1 MTAPPAPKSV
11 ASEMKDA
18 VAPYVEAFERRSA
31 DGAPG
36 DPEWLEQRRAQ
47 AIARFAEA
55 GFPTTRQESWRFTD
69 VKPIARTQFAPAQD
83 ASQLRVEPDWGRAL
97 LGGADDHR
105 LVFVNGHFSA
115 TLSSVHGLPTGVRVG
130 SLREAVITD
139 TEVIERHLAQ
149 YGAEDRNPFAALNTA
164 FLEDGAF
171 VYVPRDTKLDRPI
184 ELLFLAVPGE
194 GQPMVTHPRNLVIV
208 DRGAQASVIESY
220 AGPASG
226 SYWTNAVTEVVV
238 TENAKLEMHRVQRES
253 AGAYH
258 TAVTHSHQGRDSV
271 YSFVTFTFGA
281 QLMRH
286 DIHATLGGE
295 GADCTVDGLSMLRD
309 GQHADHHTLLEHA
322 QPNCTSWE
330 YFNGVFDNRARGVFN
345 GRIVVRPGAQKTDS
359 KQTNNSLLLSKHAR
373 ADSQPQLEIY
383 ADDVKCT
390 HGATL
395 GPVGDDQLFY
405 MQSRGLTPAQA
416 RAMLTYG
423 FGSEILRVVS
433 IEPLKTALENIVRG
447 WLG

>member
-31 DGAPG
+31 NGAAG
-36 DPEWLEQRRAQ
+36 EPEWLEQRRAQ
-47 AIARFAEA
+47 AITQFAEA
-55 GFPTTRQESWRFTD
+55 GFPTTRQENWRFTD
-69 VKPIARTQFAPAQD
+69 IKPIARTQFAPARD
-83 ASQLRVEPDWGRAL
+83 ASQLRAAPDWNSAL
-97 LGGADDHR
+97 LGGADDCR

-115 TLSSVHGLPTGVRVG
+115 TLSFVHGLPAGVRVG
-130 SLREAVITD
+130 NLREALRED
-139 TEVIERHLAQ
+139 AELIERHLAQ

-184 ELLFLAVPGE
+184 ELLFLSVPGE
-194 GQPMVTHPRNLVIV
+194 GQPMVTHPRNLVVV
-208 DRGAQASVIESY
+208 DRGAQAALIESY
-220 AGPASG
+220 AGPVSG
-226 SYWTNAVTEVVV
+226 SYWTNTVTEVVV
-238 TENAKLEMHRVQRES
+238 AENAKLEMHRVQRES

-258 TAVTHSHQGRDSV
+258 TAVTHSHQARDSV
-271 YSFVTFTFGA
+271 YSFVTFTFGSR
-281 QLMRH
+281 LMRH

-309 GQHADHHTLLEHA
+309 GQHADYHTVMEHA

-330 YFNGVFDNRARGVFN
+330 YFNGVFDDHARGVFN
-345 GRIVVRPGAQKTDS
+345 GRIIVRPGAQKTDS

-405 MQSRGLTPAQA
+405 LQSRGLTPTQA

-433 IEPLKTALENIVRG
+433 IEPLKTALEKIVRG